1 MTRKNFERINFE
13 EAVILEFDYFSE
25 PFNKVEFDILGS
37 KIFNQKEGLIP
48 RSLLRNKLFQ
58 DMEEEIY

>member
-1 MTRKNFERINFE
+1 LTRKNFERINFE

-37 KIFNQKEGLIP
+37 KIFN
-48 RSLLRNKLFQ
+48 
-58 DMEEEIY
+58 

>member
-1 MTRKNFERINFE
+1 MKRR
-13 EAVILEFDYFSE
+13 
-25 PFNKVEFDILGS
+25 
-37 KIFNQKEGLIP
+37 FNQKEGLIP

>member
-1 MTRKNFERINFE
+1 MTQMEGVGT
-13 EAVILEFDYFSE
+13 AAY
-25 PFNKVEFDILGS
+25 
-37 KIFNQKEGLIP
+37 FNQKEGLIP